1 MKKLFALLIV
11 GVFLFVSCSDKE
23 DEGTSQ
29 LSGMWAYT
37 SDIRNG
43 QEAPTDITEIYEISG
58 DKITYQMFI
67 GSDKNIP
74 TFSDGYLIGYKKSN
88 FEEMGPFNISVHD
101 SHLSISGLMDV
112 EFQTVSADKILLWE
126 EATPNEKI
134 VWQRVKGIK

>member
-1 MKKLFALLIV
+1 MKKLLALLFV
-11 GVFLFVSCSDKE
+11 GAVLFVSCSDKE
-23 DEGTSQ
+23 DEGASS
-29 LSGMWAYT
+29 LSGIWAYT
-37 SDIRNG
+37 ANIRNG
-43 QEAPTDITEIYEISG
+43 HETLTDITEIYEISG
-58 DKITYQMFI
+58 NKITYQMFI